1 MITIAEPKAGAAEL
15 QVIDID
21 GEEIL
26 AAFAEVMHEW
36 GHARTAEG
44 LRFPT
49 LEEARRVAAGR
60 HPCRGWNVSP
70 LPECRITEHARDSDA
85 C

>member
-1 MITIAEPKAGAAEL
+1 MIMIAEETEAGAAVL
-15 QVIDID
+15 QVIDIN

-49 LEEARRVAAGR
+49 PGEARRVAAGR

-70 LPECRITEHARDSDA
+70 VS
-85 C
+85 